1 MIGVLD
7 ADGAVYSCGFVGEE
21 RSILA
26 VEKKT
31 GNEYKFKN
39 RTSLWGRKKNVIE
52 GWLAEHNKTLK
63 EPLTRDDFEIFD
75 VQEPKP
81 VSHVL
86 QTVKTYVD
94 NLKHSTKAD
103 KMILYHGVGD
113 SFRVEAST
121 ILKYKSGRFDAI
133 RPIHKDEIIQ
143 YLERKYGSIPC
154 IGLEADDW
162 CTIIGSKKDHFV
174 ISSDKDARGTH
185 CLVYN
190 PKTPE
195 KGIQDCRGLGSL
207 WIEEKVS
214 ATTGQKYREVKGI
227 GRKFFYHQW
236 NWADPVD
243 TYFANSASEL
253 EWGEMSSYNSL
264 KDCKTDAECLKVIT
278 ETYKYLY
285 PCSRKIKGWRDGSVL
300 EVDWRYVASEN
311 FIMSRM
317 LRTPDEKLTAQ
328 DVLEKFGLWSA

>member
-1 MIGVLD
+1 MIGVQD
-7 ADGAVYSCGFVGEE
+7 ADGCIYSCGFVGED

-31 GNEYKFKN
+31 GDEHRFKN
-39 RTSLWGRKKNVIE
+39 RTQLWGRKKNTIE
-52 GWLAEHNKTLK
+52 GWLAEHNQQLS
-63 EPLTRDDFEIFD
+63 EPLTKDDFEIFD

-86 QTVKTYVD
+86 QTVKTYIE
-94 NLKHSTKAD
+94 NLKRVTKAD
-103 KMILYHGVGD
+103 SMILYHGVGD
-113 SFRVEAST
+113 SFRVQEST
-121 ILKYKSGRFDAI
+121 ILKYKSGRENAI

-143 YLERKYGSIPC
+143 YLQRQYGSIPC

-162 CTIIGSKKDHFV
+162 CTITGSKKNHFA

-195 KGIQDCRGLGSL
+195 LGIQDCRGLGSL
-207 WIEEKVS
+207 WVEEKVS
-214 ATTGQKYREVKGI
+214 KTTGLKYREVKGI
-227 GRKFFYHQW
+227 GRKFFYHQV
-236 NWADPVD
+236 NFADPID

-264 KDCKTDAECLKVIT
+264 KDCETDVECLKAIT

-285 PCSRKIKGWRDGSVL
+285 PSKKSITGWRSDEFEIDWKYVL
-300 EVDWRYVASEN
+300 SEN
-311 FIMSRM
+311 WTMARM
-317 LRTPDEKLTAQ
+317 LRTPDEKLNAQ
-328 DVLEKFGLWSA
+328 DVLEKFNLWKD